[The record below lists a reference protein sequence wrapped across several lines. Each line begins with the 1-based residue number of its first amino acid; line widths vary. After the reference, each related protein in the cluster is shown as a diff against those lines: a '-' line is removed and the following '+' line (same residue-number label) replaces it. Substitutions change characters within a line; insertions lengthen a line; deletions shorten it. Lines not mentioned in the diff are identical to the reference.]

1 MRLKNKLAVITG
13 GSDGIGFGI
22 AQAYGREGARLC
34 LVARTAKSLS
44 AAKAKLE
51 AAGAAV
57 STVQADL
64 VADDAV
70 EHVAAAIKALGQPVD
85 VLVNNAGMA
94 ALVPFMEATR
104 AQYELSLRLNVTVPF
119 FLTQAVVPSM
129 APGAAII
136 NISSYFAH
144 KMLPGRPSSIYSL
157 TKGALNSL
165 TKAMAWE
172 LAARDIRVNA
182 IAPGTCVPR
191 VGVGHSRISTR
202 GAVVWSLTS
211 IAPGVARNARK
222 PRTQKHGGR
231 SHRKAK
237 AAPRRRRWP
246 RAWPER
252 ARTIDLHCV
261 APRVIP
267 RQQIGFLRRH
277 STRRRR

>member
-104 AQYELSLRLNVTVPF
+104 AQYESSLRLNVTVPF

-182 IAPGTCVPR
+182 IAPGTVDTPMR
-191 VGVGHSRISTR
+191 RKSIETLPQQAQDDLVQLVKRIYPLGRIGKIEDLGGIAVYLASDESAWTT
-202 GAVVWSLTS
+202 GAVFAVDGGLTV
-211 IAPGVARNARK
+211 G
-222 PRTQKHGGR
+222 
-231 SHRKAK
+231 
-237 AAPRRRRWP
+237 
-246 RAWPER
+246 
-252 ARTIDLHCV
+252 
-261 APRVIP
+261 
-267 RQQIGFLRRH
+267 
-277 STRRRR
+277 